1 MHLLNCV
8 SHMQSEIEQRPFWF
22 RRKFEK
28 RALLFYRVF
37 RNLSFGNLPG
47 FLWCEAIRIPAFFI
61 FKKGAGFQLLI
72 ISRSSLSGKGGFF
85 RFRSKLPASE
95 KRAPENMEVKSE
107 GSNEFQIYENCSGI
121 PFSYW
126 PSRFRRKA
134 CMQHIPAGQ
143 IECRSHFCLPGGF
156 RIPLFFHQFLT
167 GKPQFY
173 PGIGVNSVVDAAVVR
188 NIAAG

>member
-1 MHLLNCV
+1 MLTQIFEFPLISSHLWSRSETVLPDSCV
-8 SHMQSEIEQRPFWF
+8 VWAAPFLISGEIW
-22 RRKFEK
+22 K
-28 RALLFYRVF
+28 RALILYRVF
-37 RNLSFGNLPG
+37 RKLSFLNLPG

-61 FKKGAGFQLLI
+61 FKKGACFQLPI

-134 CMQHIPAGQ
+134 CMHGNSLVWRVSVPK
-143 IECRSHFCLPGGF
+143 PW
-156 RIPLFFHQFLT
+156 FFVPRR
-167 GKPQFY
+167 GR
-173 PGIGVNSVVDAAVVR
+173 GVYAHAIDE
-188 NIAAG
+188 IIW

>member
-1 MHLLNCV
+1 M
-8 SHMQSEIEQRPFWF
+8 
-22 RRKFEK
+22 
-28 RALLFYRVF
+28 YRVF
-37 RNLSFGNLPG
+37 RKLSFLNLPG

-126 PSRFRRKA
+126 PPGFAEKPVCTETPLCEGCPFPSHGFLCQGGDGE
-134 CMQHIPAGQ
+134 CMRTRLMKLS
-143 IECRSHFCLPGGF
+143 EKEK
-156 RIPLFFHQFLT
+156 T
-167 GKPQFY
+167 K
-173 PGIGVNSVVDAAVVR
+173 
-188 NIAAG
+188 